1 MELLRQP
8 AQNRIIVLL
17 IAAAV
22 DLLIGDPH
30 WLWHPVQGIGS
41 LIDFFEMTLR
51 TLFSVPPVKP
61 DTADINAASAEYSE
75 GSGNPESPESP
86 ENPESRESRESPES
100 SGSLGNPGS
109 TENPGSPESPENPGS
124 PGRTRYSGSEKSIC
138 IRECIAGALMVI
150 LVLAVS
156 TGIVI
161 FLLRLCGRVHP
172 LLRLLAE
179 GVLCG
184 RLLALRS
191 LGQAGF
197 SVRDPLLRGDLEGAR
212 KAVSMIV
219 GRDTDRL
226 DAEGIAK
233 AAVETVAENT
243 SDGVTAPLFYMILL
257 GGIGGIF
264 YKAVNTMDS
273 MTGYKNPRYRYFGTA
288 AARLDDVMNFIP
300 ARLTALFMILACC
313 LPGKESVSVSG
324 MDGTSEK
331 KHDEGKTSVS
341 QAPAHPMEAISSANL
356 SSDVPAQKRPDM
368 PERVLI
374 PDGAAAFRVWK
385 RDRLKSPSP
394 NSAQTESACAGALHL
409 KLLGDTWYFGELHH
423 KLEIGDGGRPVEPVD
438 ITRSVRL
445 MNRCTALMFAAG
457 IALLIILGRY

>member
-1 MELLRQP
+1 MELLRQS

-17 IAAAV
+17 IAAVV

-30 WLWHPVQGIGS
+30 WLWHPVQGIGT
-41 LIDFFEMTLR
+41 LIDFFEKALR
-51 TLFSVPPVKP
+51 TLFSVPPAKP
-61 DTADINAASAEYSE
+61 GTAEIDAVSAENSE
-75 GSGNPESPESP
+75 GSDSSGSPQKPESAGSP
-86 ENPESRESRESPES
+86 ENPES
-100 SGSLGNPGS
+100 
-109 TENPGSPESPENPGS
+109 
-124 PGRTRYSGSEKSIC
+124 PGRTRDSGSAKSIR
-138 IRECIAGALMVI
+138 IRERIAGTLMVI

-156 TGIVI
+156 TGII
-161 FLLRLCGRVHP
+161 FFLLQLCGRIHP
-172 LLRLLAE
+172 FLRLLAE

-197 SVRDPLLRGDLEGAR
+197 SVRDPLLRGDIEGAR

-300 ARLTALFMILACC
+300 ARLTALFMIMASY
-313 LPGKESVSVSG
+313 LPGKESVSITSTNEDSVKTGGQEKTAVG
-324 MDGTSEK
+324 MEKTSAERRKPDGT
-331 KHDEGKTSVS
+331 
-341 QAPAHPMEAISSANL
+341 MN
-356 SSDVPAQKRPDM
+356 RPDM
-368 PERVLI
+368 LEKVLI
-374 PDGAAAFRVWK
+374 PDGKAAFRVWK

-394 NSAQTESACAGALHL
+394 NSAQTESVCAGALHL

-423 KLEIGDGGRPVEPVD
+423 KEEIGDGGRPVEPGD

-457 IALLIILGRY
+457 IAVLIAVLLFLGRL

>member
-1 MELLRQP
+1 MELLRQS

-17 IAAAV
+17 IAAVV

-30 WLWHPVQGIGS
+30 WLWHPVQGIGT
-41 LIDFFEMTLR
+41 LIDFFEKALR
-51 TLFSVPPVKP
+51 TLFSVPPAKP
-61 DTADINAASAEYSE
+61 GAADINAGSAENPE
-75 GSGNPESPESP
+75 GSESPESP
-86 ENPESRESRESPES
+86 ENPDSPKSPES
-100 SGSLGNPGS
+100 AG
-109 TENPGSPESPENPGS
+109 SPENPES
-124 PGRTRYSGSEKSIC
+124 RGRTRDSGSAKSIR
-138 IRECIAGALMVI
+138 IRERIAGTLMVI

-156 TGIVI
+156 TGII
-161 FLLRLCGRVHP
+161 FFLLQLCGRIHP
-172 LLRLLAE
+172 FLRLLAE

-197 SVRDPLLRGDLEGAR
+197 SVRDPLLRGDIEGAR

-300 ARLTALFMILACC
+300 ARLTALFMIMASY
-313 LPGKESVSVSG
+313 LPGKESVSITSTNEDSVKTGGQEKTAVG
-324 MDGTSEK
+324 MEKTSAERRKPDGT
-331 KHDEGKTSVS
+331 
-341 QAPAHPMEAISSANL
+341 MN
-356 SSDVPAQKRPDM
+356 RPDM
-368 PERVLI
+368 LEKVLI
-374 PDGAAAFRVWK
+374 PDGKAAFRVWK

-394 NSAQTESACAGALHL
+394 NSAQTESVCAGALHL

-423 KLEIGDGGRPVEPVD
+423 KEEIGDGGRPVEPGD

-457 IALLIILGRY
+457 IAVLIAVLIFLRRL

>member
-1 MELLRQP
+1 MELLRQS

-30 WLWHPVQGIGS
+30 WLWHPVQGIGT
-41 LIDFFEMTLR
+41 LIDFFEKALR
-51 TLFSVPPVKP
+51 TLFSVPPAKP
-61 DTADINAASAEYSE
+61 GTAEIDAVSAENSE
-75 GSGNPESPESP
+75 GSDSSGSPQKPESAGSPGSP
-86 ENPESRESRESPES
+86 ENPESPGCPE
-100 SGSLGNPGS
+100 N
-109 TENPGSPESPENPGS
+109 PENPG
-124 PGRTRYSGSEKSIC
+124 RTRESGSAKSIR
-138 IRECIAGALMVI
+138 IRERIAGTLMVI

-156 TGIVI
+156 TGII
-161 FLLRLCGRVHP
+161 FFLLQLCGRIHP
-172 LLRLLAE
+172 FLRLLAE

-197 SVRDPLLRGDLEGAR
+197 SVRDPLLRGDIEGAR

-273 MTGYKNPRYRYFGTA
+273 MTGYKNTRYRYFGTA

-300 ARLTALFMILACC
+300 ARLTALFMIMASY
-313 LPGKESVSVSG
+313 LPGKESVSITSTNEDSVKTGEPEKTAVG
-324 MDGTSEK
+324 MEKTSAERRKPDGT
-331 KHDEGKTSVS
+331 
-341 QAPAHPMEAISSANL
+341 MN
-356 SSDVPAQKRPDM
+356 RPDIL
-368 PERVLI
+368 EKVLI

-394 NSAQTESACAGALHL
+394 NSAQTESVCAGALHL

-423 KLEIGDGGRPVEPVD
+423 KEEIGDGGRPVEPGD

-457 IALLIILGRY
+457 IAVLIAVLLFLGRL

>member
-1 MELLRQP
+1 MELLRQS

-17 IAAAV
+17 IAAVV

-30 WLWHPVQGIGS
+30 WLWHPVQGIGT
-41 LIDFFEMTLR
+41 LIDFFEKALR
-51 TLFSVPPVKP
+51 TLFSVPPAKP
-61 DTADINAASAEYSE
+61 GTAEIDAVSAENSE
-75 GSGNPESPESP
+75 GSD
-86 ENPESRESRESPES
+86 S
-100 SGSLGNPGS
+100 SGSPQKPESAGS
-109 TENPGSPESPENPGS
+109 PGSPQNPENPG
-124 PGRTRYSGSEKSIC
+124 RICDSGSAKSIR
-138 IRECIAGALMVI
+138 IRERIAGTLMVI

-156 TGIVI
+156 TGII
-161 FLLRLCGRVHP
+161 FFLLQLCGRIHP
-172 LLRLLAE
+172 FLRLLAE

-197 SVRDPLLRGDLEGAR
+197 SVRDPLLRGDIEGAR

-300 ARLTALFMILACC
+300 ARLTALLMILASY
-313 LPGKESVSVSG
+313 LPGKESVSITSTNEDSVKTGGQEKTAVG
-324 MDGTSEK
+324 MEKTSAERRKPDGT
-331 KHDEGKTSVS
+331 
-341 QAPAHPMEAISSANL
+341 MN
-356 SSDVPAQKRPDM
+356 RPDM
-368 PERVLI
+368 LEKVLI
-374 PDGAAAFRVWK
+374 PDGKAAFRVWK

-394 NSAQTESACAGALHL
+394 NSAQTESVCAGALHL

-423 KLEIGDGGRPVEPVD
+423 KEEIGDGGRPVEPGD

-457 IALLIILGRY
+457 IAVLIAVLLFLGRL